1 MSTRDEQFREQLSY
15 REFLREEEKRQREQE
30 LIQAVAENLSADDSG
45 GKPQGAPELDEDVI
59 TQRADEFR
67 QKSADAAAKAEEYAQ
82 GALKA
87 ESRGDMRS
95 ASILWKD
102 SMRFDRKSKN
112 YGKEA
117 LRYESMLQPP
127 DTAPKPMSVNP
138 AVAGKPATPPPVPP
152 GAVTQG
158 ELAAGQEKVV
168 WAVPDKGRQESAP
181 ASIHAGRIALEQDLN
196 RLRSELQMY
205 SKLSGGKG
213 EPWILGWYA
222 DQIHD
227 VMKAMEAL
235 PAEPVREDILLQAL
249 KGNYYTG
256 QPTPEGAAAQVAL
269 GMSGLDFPMDIRDLS
284 YDLTHLRTISPGQL
298 GLDALA
304 LLPVAGGL
312 KYADEAAAL
321 WKQGQNAAE
330 ALADAAKH
338 GDDLVDAGKATET
351 LTEAVIAQRKAE
363 ILEAIEAQIRK
374 SGVDPADPAAVLDP
388 KALEEY
394 NNLQEAYA
402 NAAQNAA
409 KAGDGEFV
417 TYYRVQTPGDHGS
430 KELIMVNEDG
440 TITFDTENF
449 PVKNTSVSAY
459 NTDHATIYAETG
471 KRAGQ
476 SYVVAFDVPVWFDEF
491 IRENAILQ
499 RGASN
504 SPLSKGGTA
513 PKMTD
518 IKTMGFKFEL
528 PSFWNEWLEKYAVNA
543 RKIDGGDLP

>member
-1 MSTRDEQFREQLSY
+1 MIRDSMYENRGRQEDR
-15 REFLREEEKRQREQE
+15 RKKREEEKQKRALKNALAAGRSAYDPGDALLMGEDEIVANAREWNRK
-30 LIQAVAENLSADDSG
+30 ADFAAEKAEKFAQSAIRAEAAGDMGTAAFLWGDS
-45 GKPQGAPELDEDVI
+45 
-59 TQRADEFR
+59 
-67 QKSADAAAKAEEYAQ
+67 QKSDRNAQ
-82 GALKA
+82 KC
-87 ESRGDMRS
+87 RR
-95 ASILWKD
+95 
-102 SMRFDRKSKN
+102 
-112 YGKEA
+112 EA
-117 LRYESMLQPP
+117 MRYENMLQTPG
-127 DTAPKPMSVNP
+127 TAPKPMSV
-138 AVAGKPATPPPVPP
+138 KPAKGMKSAALPSAPP
-152 GAVTQG
+152 GAVTQD
-158 ELAAGQEKVV
+158 ELAAGQEKAV